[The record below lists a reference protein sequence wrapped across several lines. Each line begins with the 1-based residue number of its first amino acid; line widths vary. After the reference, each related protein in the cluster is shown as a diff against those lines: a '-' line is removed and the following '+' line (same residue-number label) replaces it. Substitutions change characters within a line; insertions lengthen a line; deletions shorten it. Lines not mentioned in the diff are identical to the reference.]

1 MVFRDHLIKPSGML
15 EQMGQQLAKRLAQ
28 RTPSVIYASPT
39 SVKLNKLFLAYD
51 VINGAV
57 FTRSE
62 FMSQVIGLM
71 VKLDSLSMSQQVQRC
86 ARCDNKTL
94 LHDIQNDI
102 CISVFVRHNVN

>member
-1 MVFRDHLIKPSGML
+1 ML
-15 EQMGQQLAKRLAQ
+15 EQMGQQLAKRPAQ

-51 VINGAV
+51 VINGVV

-71 VKLDSLSMSQQVQRC
+71 VKLDSLSMSRRAQRC
-86 ARCDNKTL
+86 THCDNKTFL
-94 LHDIQNDI
+94 
-102 CISVFVRHNVN
+102 RYTE